1 MPPSVE
7 SAMSAQSVGDRT
19 VFAPKQFSYL
29 VRNTLQDWNE
39 DKVPRLGAALA
50 FYTAISI
57 APLVVLSLR
66 VASIFFDDKA
76 ATGQLRGQMQGL
88 VGEAGAAAIEQMIA
102 GGKHEAESV
111 WVTILGVATLLFGA
125 SGVFGQLQDSLNTI
139 WEVQPKAGRGLMGM
153 IRDRFLSFSMVLGV
167 AFLLVVSLLVSTV
180 LSALGATLDVL
191 PDSLHFISHIVD
203 GVISIAVFT
212 GLFGLMFKVLPD
224 VKISWRDVWVG
235 AALTAVLFFVGKLAI
250 GLYLG
255 HSAMAS
261 SYGAAGSFVVL
272 LVWVYYAAQ
281 VFFLGAEFTQVYANE
296 YGSRIVPAENA
307 EPVTEEKR
315 AQEGERPSRRN
326 EARLATQTKRVA
338 GKGSSTTRAS
348 GRRAR

>member
-1 MPPSVE
+1 MVRHTFK
-7 SAMSAQSVGDRT
+7 D
-19 VFAPKQFSYL
+19 FS
-29 VRNTLQDWNE
+29 E

-66 VASIFFDDKA
+66 VAAFFFDDEA
-76 ATGQLRGQMQGL
+76 ASGQLKGQIQGL
-88 VGEAGAAAIEQMIA
+88 VGESGAVAIEQMIA

-111 WVTILGVATLLFGA
+111 WVTILGVVTLLFGA

-139 WEVQPKAGRGLMGM
+139 WEVRPKPGRGLMGM
-153 IRDRFLSFSMVLGV
+153 IRDRFLSFTMVLGV

-180 LSALGATLDVL
+180 LAALGATLDVL
-191 PDSLHFISHIVD
+191 PNSLHFVTHVVD
-203 GVISIAVFT
+203 AVISIAVFT
-212 GLFGLMFKVLPD
+212 GLFGAMFKLLPD
-224 VKISWRDVWVG
+224 VKMAWRDVWVG

-296 YGSRIVPAENA
+296 YGSHIVPAENA
-307 EPVTEEKR
+307 EPVTEEQR
-315 AQEGERPSRRN
+315 AQEGERVAANRKGQWGQRRRP
-326 EARLATQTKRVA
+326 AH
-338 GKGSSTTRAS
+338 
-348 GRRAR
+348 